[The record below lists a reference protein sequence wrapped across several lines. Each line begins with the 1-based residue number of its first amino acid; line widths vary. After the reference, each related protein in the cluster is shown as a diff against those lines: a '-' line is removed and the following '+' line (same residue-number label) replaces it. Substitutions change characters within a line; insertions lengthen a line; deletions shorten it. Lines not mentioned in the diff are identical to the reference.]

1 MHKNAM
7 RRRRK
12 AVGKRLRDCLF
23 IVAAR
28 REVSPKATGRGM
40 SHDLVSG
47 ESVAETGEGVL
58 FLSSTTEKDTKKNAL
73 EGLR

>member
-12 AVGKRLRDCLF
+12 AVGGEGLF
-23 IVAAR
+23 FHR
-28 REVSPKATGRGM
+28 RECAGGVAKGDGAGDVPRPKGW
-40 SHDLVSG
+40 